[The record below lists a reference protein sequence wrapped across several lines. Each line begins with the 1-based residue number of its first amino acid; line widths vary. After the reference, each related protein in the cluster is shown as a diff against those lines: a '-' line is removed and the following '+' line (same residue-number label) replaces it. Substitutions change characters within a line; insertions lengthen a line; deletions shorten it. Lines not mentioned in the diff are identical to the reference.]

1 MTMPELIAAAAV
13 LSLAA
18 GSSLQLW
25 SGSLA
30 ASQATL
36 LQRRQLDRIEAQLL
50 RSKARLRA
58 AADQQLAVAQLPF
71 LGCAQA
77 AAWMAEQL
85 QAADLGAP
93 AGLARQVGLEPDAMV
108 ALVYRDQELD
118 LERQRRWSPVAFGL
132 CSALDFAPPLEPTQE
147 QTP

>member
-1 MTMPELIAAAAV
+1 MTMPELMAAAAV

-18 GSSLQLW
+18 GSSLLLW
-25 SGSLA
+25 SASLA
-30 ASQATL
+30 ASQATQ

-58 AADQQLAVAQLPF
+58 AADQQLAAAQLPF
-71 LGCAQA
+71 LGCPQA

-85 QAADLGAP
+85 QAADLAAP

-108 ALVYRDQELD
+108 ALVYSDQEFGLR
-118 LERQRRWSPVAFGL
+118 RQRRWSPVAFGL
-132 CSALDFAPPLEPTQE
+132 CSALDSEPT
-147 QTP
+147 P